1 MTGGFHSPRASI
13 AARRRR
19 AASSRAR
26 SRCSNS
32 VSTGIHRSSSRRRR
46 LLRLL
51 TAGLPI
57 VVPLVLISFG
67 WLSFLG
73 PFRRAQAHSL
83 APPLCWF
90 LFFFSVR
97 FFFFPGP
104 QPPPPRPPPVPPV
117 PRPCAPG
124 RPPRGWGA

>member
-19 AASSRAR
+19 AAPSRAR

-57 VVPLVLISFG
+57 VVPLVLISFS

-73 PFRRAQAHSL
+73 PFQRSQAHSHAFQFPAL
-83 APPLCWF
+83 CPPAPQAALTEAGGGGPF
-90 LFFFSVR
+90 TSFSSE
-97 FFFFPGP
+97 
-104 QPPPPRPPPVPPV
+104 
-117 PRPCAPG
+117 
-124 RPPRGWGA
+124 